1 MMLGWLLALASST
14 RCARFAIPLLAALW
28 MAMPIA
34 CSDAGPLAPRPAPPE
49 EAAEARIAWT
59 NCGERLE
66 CAHVQ
71 VPLDWN
77 HPRRS
82 KITLAVIR
90 HLASDPERRIG
101 SLFWNPGGPGGSLE
115 QVRAEGKNF
124 DAQFQGRFDIIG
136 WDLRGTGESTHV
148 RCFEG
153 ETAAEQFFRDWEL
166 PFTTSSSWR
175 TLRKTAVLAR
185 RCRALSGPLLS
196 YISTA
201 DSVRDLDYLRQLV
214 GDQTLTYWGWS
225 AGTFIGQTYANMF
238 PGRVR
243 AMALDGLV
251 DAVDFTTGTEAWI
264 VSMLS
269 YTDKAWE
276 GFLSLCDAAGPA
288 RCALAGH
295 GSSAAARAE
304 RVLADLRR
312 GPIGDLTYGDAL
324 TAILAAFSLGPT
336 HWPAL
341 AVAFNAAA
349 GGNGSDLATLGRFV
363 TKVFSST
370 ITPPGLP
377 AIALICADSP
387 AERGPGAWPSVVD
400 RLTRASFIYGPV
412 LAWWRWAPCA
422 SWRAQ
427 SANRYVGPWDAVT
440 TNPILVIGSLY
451 DPNTPYVNAVRAA
464 ERLGNAALLT
474 HEGYGHIS
482 VNDPSACVK
491 RATSAY
497 LVDLVTPPPGTVC
510 LSDHAPFDPDYGQ
523 PLP

>member
-1 MMLGWLLALASST
+1 V
-14 RCARFAIPLLAALW
+14 IPLLATLLV
-28 MAMPIA
+28 AMPIA
-34 CSDAGPLAPRPAPPE
+34 RSDAGILTQRPRPPE
-49 EAAEARIAWT
+49 EAGEARIAWT
-59 NCGERLE
+59 SCGERLE

-77 HPRRS
+77 HSRR
-82 KITLAVIR
+82 KTITLAVIR
-90 HLASDPERRIG
+90 HLASDPDRRIG

-115 QVRAEGKNF
+115 QVRAEGKNL
-124 DAQFQGRFDIIG
+124 DAQFEGRFDIVG

-148 RCFEG
+148 RCFED
-153 ETAAEQFFRDWEL
+153 ETGAEHFFRDWEL
-166 PFTTSSSWR
+166 PFTTSSSR
-175 TLRKTAVLAR
+175 RILLKTAVLAR
-185 RCRALSGPLLS
+185 RCRALSGSLLR

-201 DSVRDLDYLRQLV
+201 DSARDLDYLRQLV
-214 GDQTLTYWGWS
+214 GDHTLSYWGWS

-264 VSMLS
+264 VGTLS

-288 RCALAGH
+288 RCALSGH
-295 GSSAAARAE
+295 GSTATARAE
-304 RVLADLRR
+304 QVLADLRR

-324 TAILAAFSLGPT
+324 SAILVSFSLGPA

-341 AVAFNAAA
+341 AAAFDAAA
-349 GGNGSDLATLGRFV
+349 EGNGSDLATLGRIV

-387 AERGPGAWPSVVD
+387 ADRGPGAWPGVVD
-400 RLTRASFIYGPV
+400 RLTRTSFIYGPV

-427 SANRYVGPWDAVT
+427 SPNRYVGPWDAVT

-464 ERLGNAALLT
+464 ERLGKTVLLT

-510 LSDHAPFDPDYGQ
+510 ASDHAPFDPDYGQ